1 MKATIEYNLNDADD
15 KHDYYLHN
23 KADDMAMF
31 IWELVSNTKKGL
43 EYDIEAKRSEGE
55 ISNYDTLD
63 MVFEK
68 IGEMLNEYDINV
80 DRLG

>member
-1 MKATIEYNLNDADD
+1 MKATIEYNLDDADD
-15 KHDYYLHN
+15 KRNYYLHN
-23 KADDMAMF
+23 KAEDMSVF
-31 IWELVSNTKKGL
+31 IWQLAYNTKKEL
-43 EYDIEAKRSEGE
+43 QYDIEAKGKM
-55 ISNYDTLD
+55 SNYDTLD

>member
-1 MKATIEYNLNDADD
+1 MKATIEYNLDDADD
-15 KHDYYLHN
+15 KHEYYLHN

-31 IWELVSNTKKGL
+31 IWELASNAKKGL
-43 EYDIEAKRSEGE
+43 EYDIEAKGKM
-55 ISNYDTLD
+55 SNYDTLD

-68 IGEMLNEYDINV
+68 IHEMLNEYDINV

>member
-1 MKATIEYNLNDADD
+1 MKATIEYNLDDADD
-15 KHDYYLHN
+15 KHEYYLHN

-31 IWELVSNTKKGL
+31 IWELASNTKKGL
-43 EYDIEAKRSEGE
+43 EYDIEAKGKM
-55 ISNYDTLD
+55 SNYDTLD

-68 IGEMLNEYDINV
+68 IGEMLSEYDINI